1 MMYDDYYAE
10 ISDIVQTVFVLD
22 LLVLNPVFTS
32 ELLEI
37 R

>member
-1 MMYDDYYAE
+1 MMYGDYYAG

-22 LLVLNPVFTS
+22 LLVLNPVFIS

>member
-1 MMYDDYYAE
+1 MYGDYYAG
-10 ISDIVQTVFVLD
+10 ISDIVQTAFVLD
-22 LLVLNPVFTS
+22 LLVLNPVFIS

>member
-22 LLVLNPVFTS
+22 LLVLNPVFT
-32 ELLEI
+32 
-37 R
+37 

>member
-22 LLVLNPVFTS
+22 LLVLNPVFIS

>member
-10 ISDIVQTVFVLD
+10 ISDIVHTAFVLD